1 MRVKKLKK
9 QAELRN
15 CPTCNDFFNYTGI
28 REVCVKCAQ
37 QEEKMY
43 EEVYRFLRRRENRAA
58 TIERIVEVTGV
69 TTSLLHQ
76 WVRKGRLQPTMFP
89 NLGYPCDNCGSLT
102 TKGKLCVTCMDNLQS
117 DLRQLEAVEE
127 FRSEVNQDDEATYHA
142 ERRKRR

>member
-1 MRVKKLKK
+1 MRVKKLKN

-15 CPTCNDFFNYTGI
+15 CPTCNGFFNYTGI

-89 NLGYPCDNCGSLT
+89 NLGYPCDNCGGLT
-102 TKGKLCVTCMDNLQS
+102 TKGKLCVSCMDKLQS
-117 DLRQLEAVEE
+117 DLRQLEAAEE
-127 FRSEVNQDDEATYHA
+127 FRSAVNQSDDATYHS
-142 ERRKRR
+142 ERRK